1 MPKKVLNLE
10 LSSGG
15 FSAPAPGVE
24 ARDAAFEGV
33 AEFVV
38 EPGRAVSAGR
48 SAMVSVRDA
57 CSGVLGCLHKST
69 AGWYQRAG
77 GDVVVCGGASALQV
91 ISHLAD
97 A

>member
-1 MPKKVLNLE
+1 MPRKVLNLE

-38 EPGRAVSAGR
+38 EPGRAFSAAR
-48 SAMVSVRDA
+48 SAIVSVRVA
-57 CSGVLGCLHKST
+57 CSGVFGYLHKFT
-69 AGWYQRAG
+69 TGWY
-77 GDVVVCGGASALQV
+77 
-91 ISHLAD
+91 
-97 A
+97 

>member
-1 MPKKVLNLE
+1 MPRKVLNLE

-38 EPGRAVSAGR
+38 EPGRAFSATR
-48 SAMVSVRDA
+48 SAMVPVRVA
-57 CSGVLGCLHKST
+57 CSEILGVCTSLRQ
-69 AGWYQRAG
+69 AGIKNRR
-77 GDVVVCGGASALQV
+77 
-91 ISHLAD
+91 
-97 A
+97 

>member
-38 EPGRAVSAGR
+38 EPGRAFSAAR
-48 SAMVSVRDA
+48 SAMASCAASSACLRRAVSKTDGR
-57 CSGVLGCLHKST
+57 
-69 AGWYQRAG
+69 
-77 GDVVVCGGASALQV
+77 
-91 ISHLAD
+91 
-97 A
+97 